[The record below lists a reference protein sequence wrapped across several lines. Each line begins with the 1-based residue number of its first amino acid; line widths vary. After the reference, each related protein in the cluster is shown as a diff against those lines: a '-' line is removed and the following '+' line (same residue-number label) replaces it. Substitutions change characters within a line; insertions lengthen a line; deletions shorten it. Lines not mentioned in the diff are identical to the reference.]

1 MAENMA
7 DIKRRIKSVTSTKQI
22 TKAMELVATSK
33 LRKAK
38 EMALHRGHYTDATYQ
53 LLLRVSKY
61 TANINNVY
69 FKIRKEAEKTIYII
83 LTGDKGLAG
92 GFNSNVIKQALSEIG
107 SEKENAIIVA
117 IGTKA
122 VDYFRRNGYDVVGEY
137 VGISDEPNYDVAK
150 KIVGTV
156 INLYT
161 HDGNIK
167 EIRMI
172 YSKFNSVVS
181 QGIVSAKILPIN
193 RGAKN
198 SDGSPV
204 TSLLTIEPGGEDM
217 LQTLVPQYITSLLY
231 GAMIENHAGEEAS
244 RRMAMSA
251 ATDNANEILE
261 ALQIRYNS
269 ARQAS
274 ITNEIIEIVS
284 GAEALS

>member
-7 DIKRRIKSVTSTKQI
+7 DIKRRIKSVTSTRQI

-38 EMALHRGHYTDATYQ
+38 EMAIHRSHYTDATYK

-61 TANINNVY
+61 TAYINNVY
-69 FKIRKEAEKTIYII
+69 FKIRKDARKTVYIV

-92 GFNSNVIKQALSEIG
+92 GFNSTVIKQTLSEIG
-107 SEKENAIIVA
+107 DDKDDAVIVA

-122 VDYFRRNGYDVVGEY
+122 AEFFNRNGYEVVGEY
-137 VGISDEPNYDVAK
+137 VGISDSPDYSVAR

-156 INLYT
+156 LNLYT
-161 HDGNIK
+161 HDSDIK
-167 EIRMI
+167 EVRII

-181 QGIVSAKILPIN
+181 QGIVSAKVIPIN
-193 RGAKN
+193 RGAEN

-204 TSLLTIEPGGEDM
+204 TSTLEIEPGGEEM
-217 LQTLVPQYITSLLY
+217 LQELVPQYISSLLY
-231 GAMIENHAGEEAS
+231 GAMIENHAGEEAA

-284 GAEALS
+284 GAEALE

>member
-61 TANINNVY
+61 TAHINNVY
-69 FKIRKEAEKTIYII
+69 FKIRKDAKKTIYIV

-92 GFNSNVIKQALSEIG
+92 GFNTNVIKQALKEIDG
-107 SEKENAIIVA
+107 NSDKAIIIA

-122 VDYFRRNGYDVVGEY
+122 ADYFNRNGYDVVGEY
-137 VGISDEPNYDVAK
+137 IGISDDPNYAVAK

-156 INLYT
+156 LNLYT
-161 HDGNIK
+161 HNEDIK

-181 QGIVSAKILPIN
+181 QGIVSARVLPVN
-193 RGAKN
+193 RGAVN
-198 SDGSPV
+198 SDGTPV
-204 TSLLTIEPGGEDM
+204 TSSLRIEPGGEDM

>member
-38 EMALHRGHYTDATYQ
+38 EQALSRSHYTDATYK

-61 TANINNVY
+61 TAHIDNVY
-69 FKIRKEAEKTIYII
+69 FKIRKSAKKTIYIV
-83 LTGDKGLAG
+83 LSGDKGLAG
-92 GFNSNVIKQALSEIG
+92 GFNSSVIKQTLSEIG
-107 SEKENAIIVA
+107 GEKENAVLIA
-117 IGTKA
+117 IGAKA
-122 VDYFRRNGYDVVGEY
+122 AEYFKRNDYELVGEY
-137 VGISDEPNYDVAK
+137 VGISDSPNYAVAK
-150 KIVGTV
+150 KIIGTAL
-156 INLYT
+156 NLYT
-161 HDGNIK
+161 HNDDIK
-167 EIRMI
+167 EIRII

-181 QGIVSAKILPIN
+181 QGVVSARVLPVN
-193 RGAKN
+193 RGAEN

-204 TSLLTIEPGGEDM
+204 TSTLKIEPGGEDV
-217 LQTLVPQYITSLLY
+217 LQTLVPQYISSLLY

-251 ATDNANEILE
+251 ATDNANEILD

-284 GAEALS
+284 GAEALE

>member
-33 LRKAK
+33 LRRAK

-61 TANINNVY
+61 TAYINNVY
-69 FKIRKEAEKTIYII
+69 FKIRKDAKKTIYIV

-92 GFNSNVIKQALSEIG
+92 GFNSAVIKQALSEIG
-107 SEKENAIIVA
+107 SDKENAIVVA
-117 IGTKA
+117 IGAKGA
-122 VDYFRRNGYDVVGEY
+122 DYFRRNEYDTAGEY
-137 VGISDEPNYDVAK
+137 VGISDDPNYPIAK

-156 INLYT
+156 LNLYT
-161 HDGNIK
+161 HNEDIK

-181 QGIVSAKILPIN
+181 QGIISAKILPVN
-193 RGAKN
+193 RGAEN
-198 SDGSPV
+198 SDGTPV
-204 TSLLTIEPGGEDM
+204 TSMLKIEPGGEDM
-217 LQTLVPQYITSLLY
+217 LETLVPQYITSLLY

-261 ALQIRYNS
+261 ELQIRYNS